1 MQVVLARALNLI
13 LALKI
18 RTYALGE
25 SAETSAQHPYKNKP
39 DAIVSRVGRRH
50 LLWLDLLEVFCVAS
64 ALRLMG

>member
-18 RTYALGE
+18 PAYASGE

-39 DAIVSRVGRRH
+39 DALISRVGRWH

-64 ALRLMG
+64 ALCLMG